1 MAEKMD
7 DQPPLED
14 TVEKMDDQPPPGAMT
29 EKMNDQQPLGG
40 MAEKMDDQPLPGAM
54 AEKMDDQ
61 PLQPVPSPRD
71 TNSHPQQMGGGAV
84 AVRRVVGGQ
93 GAEAVQPVYHS
104 PSLEDKEMLQTSVE
118 ESLMPSPATSQMVV
132 TVKRE

>member
-14 TVEKMDDQPPPGAMT
+14 TVEKMDDQPPLGAMT
-29 EKMNDQQPLGG
+29 EKMDDQPPLGG
-40 MAEKMDDQPLPGAM
+40 M

-71 TNSHPQQMGGGAV
+71 TTSHPQEGGGAV